1 MFISILAILTAG
13 LLGILVAF
21 FVFEVIAAIIS
32 RAPRPRG
39 ALNGRHPNV
48 AVVVPAHNEGR
59 NLIPTLLDLKAQLQ
73 TGDRLIVVADNCSDD
88 TVMVAAE
95 FGAEILERNDQ
106 TKIGKGYA
114 LDWAIQHLK
123 NSHPDVVIFVDADC
137 RIADG
142 AIGELVDACT
152 ITFRPAQA
160 RYLMTA
166 HPNSE
171 ISYQVAEFAWLT
183 KNWVRPLGLRAL
195 GLPCQLMGTGMAF
208 PWNVIR
214 SANLASGEIVEDL
227 KLGLDLALAGYP
239 PQFCPSAAE
248 GHGTQ
253 RQRWEK
259 GHIVTIVSS
268 APRLLIKSLVS
279 RNWGLL
285 FLTLDLMIP
294 PLSLFSLVLIGGL
307 LIGTLIFIGEG
318 SSAAL
323 LMSIANAIFFGLALI
338 ACWVKFGR
346 DTLPAHAVPSIAYYV
361 LGKLPLYK
369 RIFTGRSVAS
379 WIRTDR
385 DHVPPK
391 AQRNH
396 DPEK

>member
-1 MFISILAILTAG
+1 
-13 LLGILVAF
+13 
-21 FVFEVIAAIIS
+21 
-32 RAPRPRG
+32 
-39 ALNGRHPNV
+39 
-48 AVVVPAHNEGR
+48 
-59 NLIPTLLDLKAQLQ
+59 
-73 TGDRLIVVADNCSDD
+73 
-88 TVMVAAE
+88 
-95 FGAEILERNDQ
+95 
-106 TKIGKGYA
+106 
-114 LDWAIQHLK
+114 
-123 NSHPDVVIFVDADC
+123 
-137 RIADG
+137 
-142 AIGELVDACT
+142 
-152 ITFRPAQA
+152 
-160 RYLMTA
+160 
-166 HPNSE
+166 
-171 ISYQVAEFAWLT
+171 
-183 KNWVRPLGLRAL
+183 
-195 GLPCQLMGTGMAF
+195 MAF

-239 PQFCPSAAE
+239 PQFCPLARVYSVFPSSAE
-248 GHGTQ
+248 GHDTQ

-285 FLTLDLMIP
+285 FLTLNLMIP

-307 LIGTLIFIGEG
+307 LIGTLIFIGGG

-346 DTLPAHAVPSIAYYV
+346 DTLPAHALPSIAYYV

-369 RIFTGRSVAS
+369 RIFTGKSVAS